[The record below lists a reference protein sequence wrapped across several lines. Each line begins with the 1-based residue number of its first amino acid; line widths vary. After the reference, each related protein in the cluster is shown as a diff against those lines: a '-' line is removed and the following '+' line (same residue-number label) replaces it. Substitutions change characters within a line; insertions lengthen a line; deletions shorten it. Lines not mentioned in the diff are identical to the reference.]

1 MAKLFLVVTTK
12 KLQERLVVY
21 LTQYSLA
28 RIFIAEAG
36 KMRPEL
42 RRAATILS
50 SSQRLS
56 TSAVISSS
64 SSVRCFHCATRTWA
78 IAHPITAHGPPP
90 KAPTPAAEFKNDP
103 RRSGLSQQKAPQQ
116 QQESQTDSAAR
127 VSQAKTTPL
136 KKRFWKDVNVKESPG
151 RMKRNLSE
159 RNLFE
164 LVANWMIDSRWLS
177 NIARHPTRPQPY
189 QSHPHSPQ
197 QQTTSRRSHRLRMG
211 SPHIR
216 PASAQTSSHTAYIA
230 HHPRNRYR
238 TRR

>member
-1 MAKLFLVVTTK
+1 MAKLFLIATSEKASRTPR
-12 KLQERLVVY
+12 QS
-21 LTQYSLA
+21 TSSNYSLA
-28 RIFIAEAG
+28 RIFIAEAE

-56 TSAVISSS
+56 TSAVISS

-103 RRSGLSQQKAPQQ
+103 RRADLSQQKAPQQ
-116 QQESQTDSAAR
+116 QQESQTPSDSAAR

-151 RMKRNLSE
+151 MMKHNLLGSS
-159 RNLFE
+159 LFK
-164 LVANWMIDSRWLS
+164 LFTNWMDDSRWIS
-177 NIARHPTRPQPY
+177 NTPRHPTRPQPY
-189 QSHPHSPQ
+189 KSHPHSPQ
-197 QQTTSRRSHRLRMG
+197 QQKTSR
-211 SPHIR
+211 
-216 PASAQTSSHTAYIA
+216 
-230 HHPRNRYR
+230 
-238 TRR
+238 